1 MNFAKGK
8 IQLITKIN
16 DNEFQYANFDKNFM
30 QKSEGKLIAI
40 DLPQRY
46 AYTEALEIRRM
57 KGGEIDAV
65 LYNINGLVMMANPLK
80 IKCSREGSVTGVEY
94 LKGQEYGLEGGK
106 FPEQLL
112 KALKGRAESYAK
124 NEKAVP
130 FMRKYAEKI
139 LPLIEKAETFRIWD
153 AKPYMMHALR
163 EKNKKY
169 TNVDTFVIVSN
180 GKKFYHNVIA
190 GSHEG
195 TYDYLFNEMNYD
207 RLTTVFIPRDSTKA
221 ILNPEYRPKIKK

>member
-30 QKSEGKLIAI
+30 QRSEGKLIAI

-46 AYTEALEIRRM
+46 AYTEALEIKRV
-57 KGGEIDAV
+57 KGGEIEAV
-65 LYNINGLVMMANPLK
+65 IYNINGLVMMANPLK
-80 IKCSREGSVTGVEY
+80 IKYSREGSVTGVEY

-106 FPEQLL
+106 FPEQLM

-207 RLTTVFIPRDSTKA
+207 RLTTVFIPRDSKA
-221 ILNPEYRPKIKK
+221 VLNPDYRPKIKK

>member
-46 AYTEALEIRRM
+46 AYTEALEIKRV

-80 IKCSREGSVTGVEY
+80 IK
-94 LKGQEYGLEGGK
+94 
-106 FPEQLL
+106 
-112 KALKGRAESYAK
+112 
-124 NEKAVP
+124 N
-130 FMRKYAEKI
+130 
-139 LPLIEKAETFRIWD
+139 
-153 AKPYMMHALR
+153 
-163 EKNKKY
+163 
-169 TNVDTFVIVSN
+169 
-180 GKKFYHNVIA
+180 
-190 GSHEG
+190 
-195 TYDYLFNEMNYD
+195 
-207 RLTTVFIPRDSTKA
+207 
-221 ILNPEYRPKIKK
+221 